1 MGRLKEAVKFI
12 VALILFPPVAL
23 LALTAW
29 AGAMIVR
36 ELMIWAN
43 VWEG

>member
-1 MGRLKEAVKFI
+1 MERLKEAVKLL

-23 LALTAW
+23 LVLLAW

-36 ELMIWAN
+36 ELMIWAD
-43 VWEG
+43 VWEE

>member
-1 MGRLKEAVKFI
+1 MGRLKEAVKLL

-23 LALTAW
+23 FALLAW

-36 ELMIWAN
+36 ELMIWVD
-43 VWEG
+43 VWEE